1 MPHTPLDGKTIL
13 LGVTGSIAAYKAA
26 SLASKLA
33 QAGASVETVLTR
45 AATQFIAPLSFQS
58 VTGQAAYTD
67 EDLWGAEAHVLHVGL
82 ARRADLLVI
91 APATAQSMAKLAHG
105 LADNLLSLAALAA
118 TCPILVA
125 PAMDGGM
132 FAHPATQANLRVLR
146 ERGVI
151 VVGPEEGHLA
161 SGLVAK
167 GRMTEPMDLLGHIRY
182 HLSRGG
188 ALQGRRVV
196 VTAGGTQEP
205 VDPVRLLTNRSSGK
219 QGYALAQAALDA
231 GADVTL
237 ISAPVSLAAP
247 IGVQRVD
254 VRTADDMAEAVVAA
268 CKDADALVMAAA
280 VADFRPAEAAAQK
293 IKKERGLPA
302 LPVEPTRDI
311 LVAVARQREQT
322 GWPQVVVGFA
332 AETQA
337 LLAHARAK
345 LEAKKLDLMVAN
357 DVSAIDSGFAVD
369 TNRVTLLD
377 ADGTTEALPL
387 LTKAEVA
394 QKVVAKLAVLLNREP
409 GPEPVHD
416 SA

>member
-302 LPVEPTRDI
+302 LPLEPTRDI